1 MSRIGQAE
9 IKIPEGVTVEVR
21 DGGRFNYKEVVVEG
35 PKGTLAES
43 IRRGVEVNVE
53 KGIVT
58 VKRMNNSKQS
68 RAFHGL
74 YRSLIANMVTGVV
87 DGYSKE
93 LTIVGIGFR
102 AESQGN
108 KVVFSLGFSHKIEYE
123 PPEGIVVEVNDQTN
137 IVVKGISKQLVGEV
151 AAKIRSFRKPEPY
164 KGKGIRYKDEIVR
177 RKAAK
182 TTV

>member
-1 MSRIGQAE
+1 
-9 IKIPEGVTVEVR
+9 
-21 DGGRFNYKEVVVEG
+21 
-35 PKGTLAES
+35 
-43 IRRGVEVNVE
+43 
-53 KGIVT
+53 
-58 VKRMNNSKQS
+58 
-68 RAFHGL
+68 
-74 YRSLIANMVTGVV
+74 MVTGVV